1 MEDRLQQG
9 ANKWRQ
15 GLFDSRLETK
25 GEDKMELKSGS
36 GTHLCNI
43 APPEKWE
50 KVNGTMDT
58 ESGMEY
64 NGDPAGERAAS
75 LHTGKTTS
83 TAAFLTREGEG
94 VEMDRYFNP
103 NSSN

>member
-1 MEDRLQQG
+1 VQH
-9 ANKWRQ
+9 
-15 GLFDSRLETK
+15 SPT
-25 GEDKMELKSGS
+25 
-36 GTHLCNI
+36 
-43 APPEKWE
+43 EKWE
-50 KVNGTMDT
+50 KVNGPMDT
-58 ESGMEY
+58 QSGMEC

-83 TAAFLTREGEG
+83 TVAFLTREGEG